1 MNINNHFK
9 ECLKLLDDIH
19 NDFNVFYILHIII
32 CMNKIFLSLFLSLI
46 LIFQYGFKKK
56 NTFV

>member
-19 NDFNVFYILHIII
+19 NDFNVFYILCIII
-32 CMNKIFLSLFLSLI
+32 CMNKIFLSKSVFEPDFDISVWI
-46 LIFQYGFKKK
+46 
-56 NTFV
+56 